1 MSLPKKLESYLEKQN
16 ARYDVLKHRVVYT
29 AYDLAATLHVPELG
43 IVKTLLLKTEQG
55 LVLAL
60 LSAAHTLDIK
70 KFLKAAKAKR
80 AGILKEKDVVAL
92 LKLGKKP
99 LASFGGLYRI
109 PVILEKALM
118 KNKKA
123 VFSGGSFTHSL
134 HMLVKDFIALEKPI
148 IALFGNAKKLPKKKA
163 PPKTTKKKK
172 KQPPAVKRTFVPIR
186 RIRK

>member
-1 MSLPKKLESYLEKQN
+1 MSLPSKLVSYLEKQN
-16 ARYDVLKHRVVYT
+16 VQYDVLKHRVVYT
-29 AYDLAATLHVPELG
+29 AYDLAATLHLPELG

-60 LSAAHTLDIK
+60 LSAAHSLDLK
-70 KFLKAAKAKR
+70 KFLKAVKAKR
-80 AGILKEKDVVAL
+80 ATIIKEKEVITL

-109 PVILEKALM
+109 PVIIEKALV

-134 HMLVKDFIALEKPI
+134 HMSLKSFLALEKPI
-148 IALFGNAKKLPKKKA
+148 VALFGIAKKLPKKKSLL
-163 PPKTTKKKK
+163 KKVKKNKSSVQKKKSK
-172 KQPPAVKRTFVPIR
+172 KN
-186 RIRK
+186 

>member
-1 MSLPKKLESYLEKQN
+1 MSLPSKLVTYLEKKN
-16 ARYDVLKHRVVYT
+16 AQYDILKHRVVYT
-29 AYDLAATLHVPELG
+29 AYDLASTLHVSELG

-60 LSAAHTLDIK
+60 LSAAHNLDVP
-70 KFLKAAKAKR
+70 KFLKAAKAKK
-80 AGILKEKDVVAL
+80 ASILKEKDVITL

-109 PVILEKALM
+109 PVILDKSLL

-134 HMLVKDFIALEKPI
+134 HMMVKDFLALENPTVAI
-148 IALFGNAKKLPKKKA
+148 FGVAKKLPKKKA
-163 PPKTTKKKK
+163 VTKAKKKK
-172 KQPPAVKRTFVPIR
+172 IVPKKKPI
-186 RIRK
+186 KK